1 MTDFFFQFFYSNILT
16 DFFLGVRV
24 QALAYR
30 KDNRSILAADTHH
43 CIQIFF
49 SEILERIS
57 NILTDFFPLCQK
69 CRFSK
74 YFWWFFSG
82 VRVQALAYRKDNR
95 SILAADTHHRI
106 RSYNLEDEQSDKTI
120 IQESHGVMTF
130 TIDESDR
137 YALLNIASQVR

>member
-1 MTDFFFQFFYSNILT
+1 MGFRNLYEDLENSNVLT
-16 DFFLGVRV
+16 DFVL
-24 QALAYR
+24 
-30 KDNRSILAADTHH
+30 
-43 CIQIFF
+43 
-49 SEILERIS
+49 
-57 NILTDFFPLCQK
+57 
-69 CRFSK
+69 
-74 YFWWFFSG
+74 G

>member
-1 MTDFFFQFFYSNILT
+1 MLWRIFFHDFIKVTKNIVFKYF
-16 DFFLGVRV
+16 DGFFL
-24 QALAYR
+24 
-30 KDNRSILAADTHH
+30 
-43 CIQIFF
+43 
-49 SEILERIS
+49 
-57 NILTDFFPLCQK
+57 
-69 CRFSK
+69 
-74 YFWWFFSG
+74 G

>member
-1 MTDFFFQFFYSNILT
+1 MGFRNLYEDLENSNVLT
-16 DFFLGVRV
+16 DFFL
-24 QALAYR
+24 
-30 KDNRSILAADTHH
+30 
-43 CIQIFF
+43 
-49 SEILERIS
+49 
-57 NILTDFFPLCQK
+57 
-69 CRFSK
+69 
-74 YFWWFFSG
+74 G

>member
-1 MTDFFFQFFYSNILT
+1 MSFFN
-16 DFFLGVRV
+16 
-24 QALAYR
+24 
-30 KDNRSILAADTHH
+30 
-43 CIQIFF
+43 
-49 SEILERIS
+49 
-57 NILTDFFPLCQK
+57 
-69 CRFSK
+69 
-74 YFWWFFSG
+74 YFWCVFFSG

-137 YALLNIASQVR
+137 YALLNIASQVRYYIPQ